1 MYSMI
6 EVYFIISQILVLCA
20 IFTDYIS
27 FQFKNREKILLTLSI
42 SSLLVAVHYLLL
54 NQINAFI
61 FEVFILIAF
70 LSSAYT
76 TNKKVLYLFLV
87 VFLLPLVFN
96 YSSSLDILI
105 FIGVYISLIAKFQED
120 DKIIR
125 ILTMIGTIFII
136 SYNIIIFTP
145 FGVILELMYLLSNIS
160 GYYKYYIK
168 K

>member
-6 EVYFIISQILVLCA
+6 EIYFIISQILVLCA
-20 IFTDYIS
+20 IVTDYVS
-27 FQFKNREKILLTLSI
+27 FQFKNRKKILLTLSI
-42 SSLLVAVHYLLL
+42 SSFLVAVHYLLL

-145 FGVILELMYLLSNIS
+145 FGVVLELAYLLSNIS